1 MTSPARGRLVDWRA
15 ALDGAAVAVLVT
27 LPPTVAVQ
35 LFKGDD
41 LEGQESNLWVVP
53 VVAML
58 AGFFLA
64 GRRAAR
70 RRPEAP
76 LVHGAAAAALAIGAL
91 AALTVVRRLVAGD
104 GIGAPL
110 VVTMILLA
118 QVTVSVGVLGGY
130 TVGRSRR

>member
-1 MTSPARGRLVDWRA
+1 MSSPGRRWVDWRA
-15 ALDGAAVAVLVT
+15 ALDGAALAVLVT

-58 AGFFLA
+58 VGFFLG
-64 GRRAAR
+64 GRRAAL

-76 LVHGAAAAALAIGAL
+76 LVHGAAAAAVAMAAL
-91 AALTVVRRLVAGD
+91 AALTVVRRLVGGD
-104 GIGAPL
+104 GIGTPL
-110 VVTMILLA
+110 VITMILLT

-130 TVGRSRR
+130 ATTRRRR